1 MSYKPVPLAPK
12 EDYPWAAK
20 KRYAPPATTMDGAT
34 VYNQSFTTSCEDARR
49 CPYKQPDHGD
59 LISMGASNDGLSCYG
74 ASFEPTEGHVHIQ
87 RPEATKP
94 DDNLRTG
101 VGDVAKD
108 TINKMSFPGWPGVAP
123 PQSIAPPPSILAM
136 RGPMSRTTT
145 TRHDYT
151 AKGAEKPAIIV
162 PDGEIKISSR
172 PLEGKTTAAMS
183 FLEPDLSRFERQ
195 KSYAPARCYNPSRAP
210 FDGTTVARMSY
221 TGEQPT
227 GPLIVA
233 ARGRPALEPLSEE
246 ERAKNT
252 ARECS

>member
-1 MSYKPVPLAPK
+1 
-12 EDYPWAAK
+12 
-20 KRYAPPATTMDGAT
+20 MDGAT
-34 VYNQSFTTSCEDARR
+34 VYNQ
-49 CPYKQPDHGD
+49 
-59 LISMGASNDGLSCYG
+59 
-74 ASFEPTEGHVHIQ
+74 
-87 RPEATKP
+87 
-94 DDNLRTG
+94 
-101 VGDVAKD
+101 
-108 TINKMSFPGWPGVAP
+108 
-123 PQSIAPPPSILAM
+123 SILAM

-227 GPLIVA
+227 GPLIA
-233 ARGRPALEPLSEE
+233 DRNKGQGC
-246 ERAKNT
+246 
-252 ARECS
+252 RESRILKTSTGSDFYLNQPTYLVL